1 MIRKKRNLSINP
13 MQVSMNSFL
22 IVGLGGGMGAMSRYG
37 ISVLAN
43 HLSVLPFLSTLFANM
58 FGCFLMG
65 VIFQLINIIIPDG
78 SNELLV
84 EQNRL
89 FFAVGFCGSFT
100 TLSAVAME
108 TKQML
113 DINQYIQSFIYLF
126 GTMFGMC
133 FHRFWYNNP

>member
-1 MIRKKRNLSINP
+1 

-65 VIFQLINIIIPDG
+65 VIFQLINNGDVII
-78 SNELLV
+78 NF
-84 EQNRL
+84 NRI
-89 FFAVGFCGSFT
+89 CI
-100 TLSAVAME
+100 
-108 TKQML
+108 K
-113 DINQYIQSFIYLF
+113 DYLI
-126 GTMFGMC
+126 
-133 FHRFWYNNP
+133 